1 MTAIWAALWLGFVAV
16 WLTLAGCIVIGI
28 LRALAEI
35 VRARL

>member
-1 MTAIWAALWLGFVAV
+1 MTAIWATLWLGFVAV

-28 LRALAEI
+28 VRATFEA